1 MSAPAPAYLPGG
13 GPPPGSDAGWRRQE
27 DAAAKTFAALGDPTR
42 LELVRRLGAAPRLN
56 VTQLS
61 AGVDVTRQA
70 VSKHLAVLQGA
81 GLVRRERS
89 GRETFYELRRE
100 EVASAAEYLA
110 RVSAAWDAAIERLR
124 AHVEEV

>member
-61 AGVDVTRQA
+61 AGVGVTRQA

-81 GLVRRERS
+81 GLVSRERA
-89 GRETFYELRRE
+89 GRETLFELRRDS
-100 EVASAAEYLA
+100 VAAAGDYLR
-110 RVSAAWDAAIERLR
+110 RVSEAWDAAIERLR
-124 AHVEEV
+124 AHVEEA

>member
-1 MSAPAPAYLPGG
+1 VSAPAPAYLPGG

-61 AGVDVTRQA
+61 AGVGVTRQA